1 MAFYDI
7 FINVEDFIYMNLR
20 DVSSQTP
27 LTELEVEV
35 LRESGNGEG
44 VHVVHFSFKTPNME
58 FISLQ
63 RSLMVGE
70 AVTMIHEVNN

>member
-35 LRESGNGEG
+35 LRESGNGE
-44 VHVVHFSFKTPNME
+44 VVHFSFKTPNME